1 MDSGGLAMPSR
12 ITVGSVKVKMPAYTI
27 RRCPM
32 RRTERRPN
40 RRGHATRE
48 AMLDAALRSLAT
60 GGPGAASAN
69 RIAKEIGATWGAVK
83 YQFGDIDGLWA
94 AVLRRTAERRAD
106 LPALADPAAP
116 LQDRV
121 AAIIDTLYDGLTA
134 PDSRAIETLRS
145 ALPRDMAELERLYPQ
160 HRGRARILGHAAGSR
175 CCQKAFADVD
185 VDPERVREVAA
196 FIPGAMRGITS
207 ERQLGGYYD
216 LDKARRGLTN
226 AIVNYLRGSDRPS
239 P

>member
-1 MDSGGLAMPSR
+1 M
-12 ITVGSVKVKMPAYTI
+12 
-27 RRCPM
+27 
-32 RRTERRPN
+32 TERRPN
-40 RRGHATRE
+40 KRGHATRE
-48 AMLDAALRSLAT
+48 AMLEAALRSLAT
-60 GGPGAASAN
+60 GGPNAASAN

-106 LPALADPAAP
+106 LPALADPTAP

-121 AAIIDTLYDGLTA
+121 AAIIDTLYEGLTA

-145 ALPRDMAELERLYPQ
+145 ALPRDMAELDRLYPNT
-160 HRGRARILGHAAGSR
+160 AAELASWGSGWIEV
-175 CCQKAFADVD
+175 CQKAFADID
-185 VDPERVREVAA
+185 VDPERISEVAA